1 MNEEQ
6 NSILSAESDKKS
18 EPSYGKFSTL
28 EELVKAYNA
37 LESEFTRRSQKL
49 KEYEKTY
56 GEEDV
61 EVKKAE
67 LQEKYGLNAE
77 IMEEAEGIAKTQNK
91 KLEDALLTTLTK
103 KPTTVEE
110 MASDEKVID
119 RVLSEKKNRE
129 SVIAAYLTKIKG
141 IDAPPTLPKGGAMP
155 TVAPIRPQTVKE
167 AGEIAREILENL

>member
-1 MNEEQ
+1 
-6 NSILSAESDKKS
+6 
-18 EPSYGKFSTL
+18 
-28 EELVKAYNA
+28 
-37 LESEFTRRSQKL
+37 
-49 KEYEKTY
+49 
-56 GEEDV
+56 
-61 EVKKAE
+61 
-67 LQEKYGLNAE
+67 
-77 IMEEAEGIAKTQNK
+77 MEEAEGIAKTQNK